1 MTVKLSNSQL
11 NNLKLG
17 IKIGTQVTLKVL
29 SNAVGNSNDQT
40 SFPHKLL
47 LTNTQVSR
55 ICKVFENG

>member
-1 MTVKLSNSQL
+1 MSNSQL